1 MKPRRI
7 ITGILAALLL
17 VGCGTVENASTEPR
31 HTESSHTEPSA
42 PEQTYTPGE
51 LTYYVNLPQSM
62 HWSLSTYM
70 ESDVQ
75 AMVLSNKKLDSLE
88 NRVLADD
95 MFVNNGGMSINP
107 LDDEAAMEYPLY
119 LYQTYCGMDWEQMA
133 KLKQESDAGNEASA
147 EKLKEYEQ
155 MYADDF
161 AALTAEDLPEVYPY
175 LLHIQ
180 TGYDEANFATRG
192 HSVEIQFGQDT
203 VTVPLG
209 TLDVTD
215 LPLWEGL
222 PEAEELP
229 QKALDTVRVSYWTDK
244 AELPAVQIK
253 GTSKTQV
260 LTGIAYLGGDVEL
273 SDMSLTWEENGET
286 VTHQWDGATPI
297 TIPAFTNATLSATLH
312 HAGKSVMGY
321 CAGGY
326 LAISREYEGKNQRLW
341 YSLPLTQHW
350 NVYELYAMVV
360 DGIDMAPYY
369 AYAQGYTPEK
379 IEHEEL
385 EPVHSFDQQLLQQD
399 GCSVTALNA
408 YADDFGYTLTLAL
421 ENTTEENVEFF
432 FGGTYVNGYLY
443 PRGTSFKVPAGSQI
457 HAEIT
462 FPWEE
467 MDSCGFME
475 KSADAVELI
484 ELSVSV
490 GNDDIQRTALYI
502 NGTDVMLKPTVTP
515 EMTKLVDTE
524 KYELWVIEDRI
535 PQPSIVEHG
544 KPPRDEYVSKILFV
558 NKSDQSLVLKTTDVK
573 VNGKTTDGIYA
584 GTVAAGRYMIDE
596 YTLFQPSYYSWTD
609 VEFVTLSFI
618 VYTSDWEE
626 THTAT
631 YYPNVPLS

>member
-1 MKPRRI
+1 MIIRRI
-7 ITGILAALLL
+7 IVVILAALLL
-17 VGCGTVENASTEPR
+17 AGCDPVEPVN
-31 HTESSHTEPSA
+31 TEPSA
-42 PEQTYTPGE
+42 PEQNYTPGE
-51 LTYYVNLPQSM
+51 LTYYVNLPQAM

-70 ESDVQ
+70 ESDVY
-75 AMVLSNKKLDSLE
+75 AMVLSSRNLDALE
-88 NRVLADD
+88 HHVLEDD
-95 MFVNNGGMSINP
+95 LFVNNGGMTISP
-107 LDDEAAMEYPLY
+107 LEDEAAAEYPLY
-119 LYQTYCGMDWEQMA
+119 LYQTYRGMDWEQLV
-133 KLKQESDAGNEASA
+133 KLKQEADAGNADSA
-147 EKLKEYEQ
+147 AKLEEYEQ
-155 MYADDF
+155 LYADDF
-161 AALTAEDLPEVYPY
+161 AALSAEDLPQVYPY

-180 TGYDEANFATRG
+180 TGYDEANFAKRG
-192 HSVEIQFGQDT
+192 HSVEIQLGQDV

-229 QKALDTVRVSYWTDK
+229 QKALDTVRVSYWTDT
-244 AELPAVQIK
+244 AELPAAQIK
-253 GTSKTQV
+253 GTSEPQV
-260 LTGIAYLGGDVEL
+260 LTGLAYLGGEVKL
-273 SDMSLTWEENGET
+273 SDICLTWEENGET
-286 VTHQWDGATPI
+286 VTHQWDDSTPI
-297 TIPAFTNATLSATLH
+297 TIPAFTDATLSATLH
-312 HAGKSVMGY
+312 HEGKSVMGY

-326 LAISREYEGKNQRLW
+326 LAISRECDGKNQRLW
-341 YSLPLTQHW
+341 YSLPLTQYW

-360 DGIDMAPYY
+360 DGIDLAPYY
-369 AYAQGYTPEK
+369 AYAQCYTPAEMEYEK
-379 IEHEEL
+379 S
-385 EPVHSFDQQLLQQD
+385 EPVHTFDQQLMQWD
-399 GCSVTALNA
+399 SFSVSALSA
-408 YADDFGYTLTLAL
+408 YADEFGYTLTLVL
-421 ENTTEENVEFF
+421 ENTTADNAEFLF
-432 FGGTYVNGYLY
+432 RGTYVNGYNY

-467 MDSCGFME
+467 MEACGFTK
-475 KSADAVELI
+475 KSADAFELI

-490 GNDDIQRTALYI
+490 GNDDIQRAALYI

-535 PQPSIVEHG
+535 PQPSIMEHG

-558 NKSDQSLVLKTTDVK
+558 NKSDQSLVLKTNDVK

-584 GTVAAGRYMIDE
+584 GTVAAGRYVIDE

-609 VEFVTLSFI
+609 VESVTLSFV